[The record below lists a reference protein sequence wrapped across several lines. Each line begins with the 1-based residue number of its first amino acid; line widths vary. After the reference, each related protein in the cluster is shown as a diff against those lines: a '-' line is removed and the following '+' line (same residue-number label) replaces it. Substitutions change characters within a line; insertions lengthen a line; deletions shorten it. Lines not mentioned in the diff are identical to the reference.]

1 MQQHVWVTTPTANT
15 AGAAP
20 ASGERVLVW
29 VAIVLLAFGLR
40 PAVTSLGAVLSSVEK
55 DLALSGWVSSLL
67 TTLPVLCF
75 AAVGALTHALT
86 HRFGL
91 HRVALASLAAIAI
104 GGGARAVTDDA
115 ATFTTTTALALA
127 GMAMGNVVL
136 PPLVK
141 LHFPDKIPTVT
152 AVYSCALLA
161 GASVPAGITV
171 PVADAAGGW
180 RWGLGLWALAAAAA
194 AVPWLMLLRDDGRA
208 EDPDEQHKAGPAT
221 PRLTPRA
228 LWGSPLAWTMAVFF
242 GTQSAQ
248 AYAMFGWLPTIY
260 LDAGLAPTSAALM
273 LTIATAVAAPAPLV
287 LPAYARRTTDHRP
300 LVIAFA
306 GLTALGLSGLLLAPT
321 TVPWVWA
328 ACMGLGGVAFP
339 WSLAI
344 LALRTR
350 TPAGTAALSGFVQS
364 MGYLLAAVGPLG
376 AGLLRDATDG
386 WTAPLLVLL
395 SLTVPMLLT
404 GLLIARPRLL
414 EDEMRTEERP
424 TTG

>member
-1 MQQHVWVTTPTANT
+1 VTTSTANT
-15 AGAAP
+15 PGAP
-20 ASGERVLVW
+20 ADRGERGLVW
-29 VAIVLLAFGLR
+29 VAVVLLAFGLR

-75 AAVGALTHALT
+75 AGVGALTHALT

-104 GGGARAVTDDA
+104 GGGARAVADGA
-115 ATFTTTTALALA
+115 VTFTGTTALALA

-171 PVADAAGGW
+171 PVADATGGW
-180 RWGLGLWALAAAAA
+180 RWGLGLWAVAGAAA
-194 AVPWLMLLRDDGRA
+194 AVPWLVLLRDDIRA
-208 EDPDEQHKAGPAT
+208 DNPDDPESAA
-221 PRLTPRA
+221 PRLAPSG
-228 LWGSPLAWTMAVFF
+228 LWRSPLAWTMAVFF

-273 LTIATAVAAPAPLV
+273 LTVATAVAAPAPLV

-306 GLTALGLSGLLLAPT
+306 VLTALGLCGLLLAPT

-339 WSLAI
+339 WSLAM

-364 MGYLLAAVGPLG
+364 VGYLLAAVGPLG
-376 AGLLRDATDG
+376 AGLLRDATGG
-386 WTAPLLVLL
+386 WAVPLLVLV
-395 SLTVPMLLT
+395 SLTVPMLVT
-404 GLLIARPRLL
+404 GLLIARPRVL
-414 EDEMRTEERP
+414 EDELAVDASA
-424 TTG
+424 TGH